1 MSAMRYRRGSAVRR
15 NRSPTQAQFGRI
27 AGYDS
32 LLGVRDPN
40 QTGDV
45 RVTRQ
50 LGILGAGF
58 GDRDRIVASVKD
70 ASGPREG

>member
-1 MSAMRYRRGSAVRR
+1 MSRIVYHNARSAGANQARTSPVTALCEMSAMRYRRGSAVRR

-32 LLGVRDPN
+32 LFGVRDQN

-45 RVTRQ
+45 RVTR
-50 LGILGAGF
+50 
-58 GDRDRIVASVKD
+58 
-70 ASGPREG
+70 